1 MSLEQRVR
9 EILADAGAQGWVH
22 AIRLGGGRAREVDVG
37 ADELVVTA
45 SVYKLALLV
54 ALCRSFD
61 AGALDPRE
69 RVLLD
74 PASCTPGPTG
84 VSTFLDPVRLSWR
97 DLAAS
102 MISVSD
108 NAAADVILGAIG
120 LDAVAEALA
129 AAELTRTRVVGGT
142 ADAHAALV
150 EEMGASSAAEAF
162 ALLADN
168 DEARTVRAY
177 DPSYASATTPREMT
191 RLLGQIWGDE
201 IASPQRCAFMRRL
214 LAGQAWM
221 HRVRAG
227 FPFQGVRV
235 AGKTGTIGA
244 VRNEVS
250 VVEFEGEDPV
260 AVAVFTLAARADP
273 ALPRVDSAI
282 AECARIA
289 VTDLRSGRL

>member
-1 MSLEQRVR
+1 MR